1 MHDALTAVNKEER
14 YRVRDLAPLVHK
26 VDVQRTE
33 PVDGDYG
40 RELRHG
46 RVDGRLLRAPV
57 VPITPVLGEP
67 LDVGKRR
74 AVLPR
79 RVVQLVRE
87 AGEREALLQVVQLLV
102 RHMNRE
108 WLCCSHGKRRG
119 GDTVRVG
126 GAAGQLPELAS
137 TGSAM
142 VWNKRLIRPGFV
154 FLLPSLTLYHLGAT
168 GRYTHRFELRG
179 N

>member
-1 MHDALTAVNKEER
+1 VNKDER
-14 YRVRDLAPLVHK
+14 YSVHDLAPLVHK

-33 PVDGDYG
+33 PVHGDFD

-46 RVDGRLLRAPV
+46 RVDGRLLRTPV

-74 AVLPR
+74 AVLLR

-87 AGEREALLQVVQLLV
+87 AGEGEALLQVVQLLV
-102 RHMNRE
+102 RHMNRK

-126 GAAGQLPELAS
+126 GAAGQLPELVS

-142 VWNKRLIRPGFV
+142 VWNKRPIRPCFEP
-154 FLLPSLTLYHLGAT
+154 LLLSLILYHLGAT
-168 GRYTHRFELRG
+168 GQYTHRFELRG
-179 N
+179 D